1 MRTLNTTVVAALA
14 TAALSVT
21 AATANA
27 EPVRQDSTA
36 KSSGLHFTAEIVDGA
51 VQIGTDGG
59 TLTATDGRFA
69 VRDANGAV
77 LEGIPLTY
85 QRDGKS
91 WPITAEIHDRTAV
104 LTPVTDPA
112 RAVALPDTAPA
123 IPAALTDTA
132 LHDIAI
138 DWQSTDFNTAVM
150 NLSTMAGLGVT
161 LGTLI
166 GTVVGATIGCV
177 AGGIAVGA
185 AATAM
190 TIGALTIP
198 GFLGGCL
205 VTGAALGAIGAVI
218 GNIFIAGPL
227 GGIGVLQFLDAMN
240 RQANK

>member
-1 MRTLNTTVVAALA
+1 MRTFNAAIVAALT
-14 TAALSVT
+14 TAALAVT
-21 AATANA
+21 AGVANA
-27 EPVRQDSTA
+27 EPAQPDPAARP
-36 KSSGLHFTAEIVDGA
+36 SGLHFTAQIVDRT
-51 VQIGTDGG
+51 VTVSTDGG
-59 TLTATDGRFA
+59 TLTAADGRLS
-69 VRDANGAV
+69 VRDAEGTV

-85 QRDGKS
+85 HRDGKT
-91 WPITAEIHDRTAV
+91 WPIDAEIHDHTAV

-112 RAVALPDTAPA
+112 RAIADTAPA
-123 IPAALTDTA
+123 VPAALTDTA
-132 LHDIAI
+132 LHDIGI
-138 DWQSTDFNTAVM
+138 DWQSTDFNASVM
-150 NLSTMAGLGVT
+150 NFATMAGIGVT

-166 GTVVGATIGCV
+166 GTVVGAVIGCV
-177 AGGIAVGA
+177 AGGLVAGA

-227 GGIGVLQFLDAMN
+227 GGIGALQFLDAMN